1 MKKVL
6 VIGSINMDFVIN
18 VEHMPLK
25 GETIL
30 AESFELIPG
39 GKGANQAY
47 AIGKLGGKVEM
58 LGAVGNDEYGKILIK
73 NLSSV
78 GVGVSHML
86 VEENANT
93 GNAFIVVDEN
103 GDNNII
109 VTQGSNK
116 NVDTAYIDENIGLIK
131 DCDIVVLQLEIPIQ
145 TVIYIAK
152 KAKELG
158 KFIILDPAPAK
169 EDLPRELFECVD
181 IIKPNEGE
189 LKTLIGGANQ
199 ELTLR
204 ESAQLL
210 LKKGAKNVVVTLGGD
225 GAYLF
230 GDGAEKKYPTRNNV
244 EVVDTTAA
252 GDSFTASMALCFAQ
266 DKTIDEAI
274 EFANKVASVVVT
286 RKGAQ
291 TSIPTIDEIDE

>member
-266 DKTIDEAI
+266 DKTIEEAI